1 MKNQKYKHSDPEN
14 VRAYLAL
21 TATQAKAVKEILSG
35 QLAGATRIDTRVD
48 FDDGCYAV
56 YRAERTRAGKAR
68 TSVTFFDQK
77 GKRFD
82 KQDGDCNY
90 TEHTLWQGYNE
101 STFTWYILTII

>member
-1 MKNQKYKHSDPEN
+1 MKKQKYKHSDPEN
-14 VRAYLAL
+14 VRASVAL
-21 TATQAKAVKEILSG
+21 TATQVEAVKEILSDNV
-35 QLAGATRIDTRVD
+35 AGAIKFEKRVD

-68 TSVTFFDQK
+68 TSVTFFDQN

-82 KQDGDCNY
+82 KQDGDCND